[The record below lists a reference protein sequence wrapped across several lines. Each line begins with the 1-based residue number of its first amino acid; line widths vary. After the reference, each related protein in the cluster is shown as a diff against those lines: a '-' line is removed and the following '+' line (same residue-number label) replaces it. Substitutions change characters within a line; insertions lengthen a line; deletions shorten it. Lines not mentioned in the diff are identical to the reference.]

1 MYNAK
6 AENKN
11 KNKNIEEDAD
21 ESDIIAENYED
32 AKDTE

>member
-6 AENKN
+6 AEN

-21 ESDIIAENYED
+21 ESDIIAEDYED